1 MFFREGTTSHS
12 FNIPDKEPV
21 MRKPRILAAC
31 CVLVFA
37 SGALLLA
44 RVQKEEPSG
53 VKITQSAQAFLKTLT
68 DAQRKQATF
77 AYDSDERLNWHFIP
91 RPRKGLPLRDL
102 EGDARKAAHA
112 LLRASLSEAGY
123 DQALNV
129 MSLEEILYLLEKGD
143 RAKRRA
149 NRDPGKYYFSVF
161 GTPALT
167 GTWGWRIEGHHLSLN
182 YTITDGKVVAST
194 PEFFGANP
202 ALVDAGPKRKIRVL
216 GPEEDIARQ
225 VLLLCDREQLKVA
238 HISPKAANEIRSRG
252 TKQPE
257 TAPPAGLPVSRMN
270 AAQKKLMGRLLD
282 EYLQNMPADI
292 SRERRAKIEEAGV
305 GNIHFAWW
313 GDKTPNKR
321 HAYRVQGPTF
331 LIEYNNTQN
340 DANHLHT
347 VWRDMAGDFNVP
359 LKK

>member
-1 MFFREGTTSHS
+1 MQKSR
-12 FNIPDKEPV
+12 V
-21 MRKPRILAAC
+21 LAAG
-31 CVLVFA
+31 CVLLTV

-53 VKITQSAQAFLKTLT
+53 VKITQAAQTFLKTLS
-68 DAQRKQATF
+68 DAEYKRATF
-77 AYDSDERLNWHFIP
+77 DYDIEERLNWHYIP
-91 RPRKGLPLRDL
+91 RPDRKGLPLREL
-102 EGDARKAAHA
+102 EGNAKKTALA
-112 LLRASLSEAGY
+112 LLRSSLSDAGY

-129 MSLEEILYLLEKGD
+129 MSLEEILYLLEGGKRED
-143 RAKRRA
+143 RRA
-149 NRDPGKYYFSVF
+149 NRDPGKYFISIF
-161 GTPALT
+161 GKPTLK

-225 VLLLCDREQLKVA
+225 ILLLCNKRQAKVL
-238 HISPKAANEIRSRG
+238 HRSPKAPKDIRSRG
-252 TKQPE
+252 TRQPDPA
-257 TAPPAGLPVSRMN
+257 APVGLPVSKMSV
-270 AAQKKLMGRLLD
+270 AQKRLMAKLLT
-282 EYLQNMPADI
+282 EYLKNMPADI
-292 SRERRAKIEEAGV
+292 SSERQAKIEKAGI
-305 GNIHFAWW
+305 GKIHFAWW
-313 GDKTPNKR
+313 GDKEPNKR

-347 VWRDMAGDFNVP
+347 IWRNMSGDFNLP
-359 LKK
+359 IEKK

>member
-1 MFFREGTTSHS
+1 MHHRIRSIHLTEETA
-12 FNIPDKEPV
+12 
-21 MRKPRILAAC
+21 MRNPRILAAG
-31 CVLVFA
+31 CVLLFA
-37 SGALLLA
+37 TGALLLA
-44 RVQKEEPSG
+44 RTQKEEASG
-53 VKITQSAQAFLKTLT
+53 VRITRSAQAFLKTLT
-68 DAQRKQATF
+68 DEQRRKASF
-77 AYDSDERLNWHFIP
+77 PYDSDERLNWHFIP
-91 RPRKGLPLRDL
+91 RPRKGLPLREL
-102 EGDARKAAHA
+102 EGDALKTAHK
-112 LLRASLSEAGY
+112 LVQASLSNAGY

-129 MSLEEILYLLEKGD
+129 MSLEEVLYLLEKGD
-143 RAKRRA
+143 RQKRRA
-149 NRDPGKYYFSVF
+149 NRDPKKYYISIF
-161 GTPALT
+161 GTPTLK

-225 VLLLCDREQLKVA
+225 ILLLCDREQLKVA
-238 HISPKAANEIRSRG
+238 HISPKAPDEIRSRG

-257 TAPPAGLPVSRMN
+257 TAPPVGLPVSRMN
-270 AAQKKLMGRLLD
+270 PAQKKLMGRLLS

-292 SRERRAKIEEAGV
+292 ERERRAKIKKAGV
-305 GNIHFAWW
+305 GTVYFAWW
-313 GDKTPNKR
+313 GDKEPNKR

-347 VWRDMAGDFNVP
+347 VWRDMAGDFNIP